1 MSFPFHFQ
9 RLGGKTDAVYLD
21 RCTTAAEIPSNT
33 VYLEF
38 IRSLS
43 LSLSPGKFDELVR
56 ESAKGALWR
65 GCTRCVRHP
74 TRIDRFDCCANP
86 RTPPTLNPRRFHR
99 LISLPS
105 PSLSAPALFSNNEI
119 FHAKGYFTLYARR
132 GGGEAS
138 KTRRLIKIG
147 QRAFDRPNLSSNI
160 FYRRFSAE
168 YSTISRSDMHR
179 QSPALLLATLSSKR
193 DRSSH
198 VNYIPTLY
206 FIPEIK

>member
-1 MSFPFHFQ
+1 M
-9 RLGGKTDAVYLD
+9 
-21 RCTTAAEIPSNT
+21 RCTSTVVQPPPKYHRTLSISNS
-33 VYLEF
+33 F
-38 IRSLS
+38 ALS
-43 LSLSPGKFDELVR
+43 LSLSPRKFDELVR

-179 QSPALLLATLSSKR
+179 QSPALLLATLPSKH

>member
-1 MSFPFHFQ
+1 M
-9 RLGGKTDAVYLD
+9 
-21 RCTTAAEIPSNT
+21 RCTSTVVQPPPKYHRTLSISNS
-33 VYLEF
+33 F
-38 IRSLS
+38 ALS

-132 GGGEAS
+132 GGGGAS

-179 QSPALLLATLSSKR
+179 QSPALLLATLPSKR

>member
-1 MSFPFHFQ
+1 M
-9 RLGGKTDAVYLD
+9 
-21 RCTTAAEIPSNT
+21 RCTSTVVQPPPKYHRTLSISNS
-33 VYLEF
+33 F
-38 IRSLS
+38 ALS

-132 GGGEAS
+132 EGGEAS

-179 QSPALLLATLSSKR
+179 QSPALLLATLPSKR

>member
-1 MSFPFHFQ
+1 M
-9 RLGGKTDAVYLD
+9 
-21 RCTTAAEIPSNT
+21 RCTSTVVQPPPKYHRTLSISNS
-33 VYLEF
+33 F
-38 IRSLS
+38 ALS

-179 QSPALLLATLSSKR
+179 QSPALLLATLPSKR